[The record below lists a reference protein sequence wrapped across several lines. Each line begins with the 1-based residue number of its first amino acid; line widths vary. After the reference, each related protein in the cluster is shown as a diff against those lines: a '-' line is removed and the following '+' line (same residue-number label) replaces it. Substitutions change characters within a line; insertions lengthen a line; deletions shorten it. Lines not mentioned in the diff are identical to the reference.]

1 MKPIT
6 IEKTASNLDLL
17 PTVSNLFGLDYDSRL
32 LMGSDIFSDQ
42 PGLVVFEDKDWITDR
57 GTRRELA
64 SSKAASDIQ
73 YVKEMDSRVADMFK
87 YSAWILDYDY
97 YSSLKSS

>member
-1 MKPIT
+1 MEPMT

-17 PTVSNLFGLDYDSRL
+17 PTISNLFGLDYDSSL
-32 LMGSDIFSDQ
+32 LMGTDIFSDE
-42 PGLVVFEDKDWITDR
+42 PGLVAFEDKDWITDR
-57 GTRRELA
+57 GTRKELA
-64 SSKAASDIQ
+64 ASEAASDIQ
-73 YVKEMDSRVADMFK
+73 YVKEIDGRVADMFR